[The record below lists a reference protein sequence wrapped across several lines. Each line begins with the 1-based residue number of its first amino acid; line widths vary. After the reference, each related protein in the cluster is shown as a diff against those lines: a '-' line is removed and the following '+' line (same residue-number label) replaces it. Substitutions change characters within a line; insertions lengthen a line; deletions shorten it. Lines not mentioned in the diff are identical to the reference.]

1 MNHEYL
7 CATTIISV
15 TLVFDY
21 FIFKLTKENN
31 YPDNLKIVLSILF
44 SDNVC
49 YKANIDEH
57 RKNPYNIIKHY

>member
-21 FIFKLTKENN
+21 SIFKLTKENN
-31 YPDNLKIVLSILF
+31 YPDNLKIVL
-44 SDNVC
+44 
-49 YKANIDEH
+49 
-57 RKNPYNIIKHY
+57 